1 MLGKTKEGIQHYE
14 VRQKDWTKV
23 DGLLSH
29 NWWHY
34 SVYHIERNDFERAR
48 TIFEDHCLPLCIND
62 GNIFNIVDSASFLYR
77 LKLIDEENDNTRANL
92 WKALHPRVE
101 PHLNEHVSPSLVMFI

>member
-14 VRQKDWTKV
+14 VRQKDWSKV

-29 NWWHY
+29 NYWHY
-34 SVYHIERNDFERAR
+34 GVYHIERNDFETASQ
-48 TIFEDHCLPLCIND
+48 IFEKHCLPICIND

-77 LKLIDEENDNTRANL
+77 LR
-92 WKALHPRVE
+92 
-101 PHLNEHVSPSLVMFI
+101 